1 MSLLS
6 PQRTG
11 NRLWLL
17 QHDLPQGTEIREP
30 ILSKKAGSSFM
41 THAAPEQDLQG
52 RDSYFWGH
60 LLSWVA
66 DPCSHCVPQMV

>member
-1 MSLLS
+1 MSSLS

-17 QHDLPQGTEIREP
+17 QPDLPEGTETHEP
-30 ILSKKAGSSFM
+30 ILSKKAGSSFI
-41 THAAPEQDLQG
+41 TRAAPEQDLQG
-52 RDSYFWGH
+52 QDSYFWEH

-66 DPCSHCVPQMV
+66 DPHSHCVPQMV